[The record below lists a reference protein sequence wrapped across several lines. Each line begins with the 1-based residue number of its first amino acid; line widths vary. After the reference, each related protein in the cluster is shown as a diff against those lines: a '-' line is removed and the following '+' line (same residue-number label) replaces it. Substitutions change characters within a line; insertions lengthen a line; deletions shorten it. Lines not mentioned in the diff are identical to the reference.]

1 MNTNGACQHVNDRS
15 MVVWDKPQSRSASNV
30 SVGAYTQRE
39 MQVSIPMWPDNH
51 PLACPGA
58 QHGTRPIQEAAH
70 R

>member
-1 MNTNGACQHVNDRS
+1 